1 MNSLKLCEKC
11 KLCNHL
17 TKPRIDYQ
25 FETRHPFYI
34 DLVNV
39 NVEYYHDNC
48 RKLAERKKTL
58 AKTIDQTKEKL
69 ELLQAEV
76 LDIEFAIFKLR
87 NDDGGEI

>member
-39 NVEYYHDNC
+39 NVE
-48 RKLAERKKTL
+48 
-58 AKTIDQTKEKL
+58 
-69 ELLQAEV
+69 
-76 LDIEFAIFKLR
+76 
-87 NDDGGEI
+87 